1 MFLTI
6 KILDFNYSLVSL
18 KSQVD
23 KLYSDKLLIVSADLS

>member
-6 KILDFNYSLVSL
+6 KILDFIYSSASL

-23 KLYSDKLLIVSADLS
+23 KLYSGKLLIVSADLS